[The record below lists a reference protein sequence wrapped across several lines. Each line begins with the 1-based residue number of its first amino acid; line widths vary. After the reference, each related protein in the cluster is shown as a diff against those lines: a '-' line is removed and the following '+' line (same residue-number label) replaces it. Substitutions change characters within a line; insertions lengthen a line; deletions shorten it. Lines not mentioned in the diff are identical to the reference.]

1 MECLLLPEV
10 VVKRCST
17 QKLILKISTLDEA
30 CNFIKRRDSD
40 TGVSQWILQN
50 FFSDNSEW
58 SSKKLWKMISADD
71 VKAKK
76 NIKK

>member
-10 VVKRCST
+10 VVQRCST

-50 FFSDNSEW
+50 F
-58 SSKKLWKMISADD
+58 
-71 VKAKK
+71 
-76 NIKK
+76 